1 MPVHPFL
8 AAKRWN
14 DVGRHVRVADAHPR
28 ADKYEMHCEPRFRSQ
43 GTARGRKD
51 VVRRIQRSHR
61 SGDDDRRCEISD
73 LVEALE
79 KEDRLMEGVCL
90 TCAESLPEI
99 T

>member
-1 MPVHPFL
+1 MM
-8 AAKRWN
+8 WG
-14 DVGRHVRVADAHPR
+14 DTHVL
-28 ADKYEMHCEPRFRSQ
+28 KMHTLELTNMRCSVNLVSEVKAQHEEEKMSC
-43 GTARGRKD
+43 GASKG
-51 VVRRIQRSHR
+51 SHR